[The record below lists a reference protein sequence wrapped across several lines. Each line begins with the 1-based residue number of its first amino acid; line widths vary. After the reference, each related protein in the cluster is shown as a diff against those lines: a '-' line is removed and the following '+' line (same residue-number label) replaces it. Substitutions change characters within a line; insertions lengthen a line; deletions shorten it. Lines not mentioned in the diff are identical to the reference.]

1 MQLVE
6 FRVRNYRSVNDSGP
20 IDVRRRTSIV
30 GPNESGKSNL
40 LLALRSLKT
49 PEGVKA
55 LSRIKDFPK
64 DRRMSEYSDDLP
76 VIESRWEL
84 SIEDQ
89 AGLALR
95 YGRAREVR
103 FVRVSRGYAPVRF
116 VELEGLSHLPFD
128 PERVHRALAGLTDA
142 KGRLAALNSALGAEL
157 GTLVDAAMPEGGK
170 LGETDVKWA
179 EAAKGAVTVFR
190 KFLGSAQ
197 VALDQPTAGFVEDLA
212 SQSHLLAEDRAQYAD
227 AKAFL
232 LDRMPNFLYLPDYPE
247 LEGHIDLEA
256 LLLRMEAGKLKE
268 SDENFMKLM
277 KVAGLDPKELV
288 RLLARN
294 HELRGHLVN
303 RGGAVVTRTLR
314 RLWTSK
320 SLKVRFNLDAN
331 HFDILLSDPN
341 SAYDVEVNLDE
352 RSRGFRWFF
361 SFYVTCAADT
371 EGGLMEN
378 AVLLL
383 DEPGL
388 HLHPIAQRDLLETF
402 GRDFKNQILYTT
414 HSPFML
420 PVEDLGSVRTV
431 HITEEHGTTVRTDP
445 GDILDPVTAERA
457 SRLLASL
464 RTRSE
469 AAA

>member
-6 FRVRNYRSVNDSGP
+6 FRVRNYRSVNDSGT
-20 IDVRRRTSIV
+20 IDVRRRTPLV

-49 PEGVKA
+49 PDGVKA
-55 LSRIKDFPK
+55 LSKIKDFPK
-64 DRRMSEYSDDLP
+64 DRRMSDFSEDLP
-76 VIESRWEL
+76 VVDSRWEL
-84 SIEDQ
+84 SPEDQ

-95 YGRAREVR
+95 YGRARDVR
-103 FVRVSRGYAPVRF
+103 FARISRGYAPVRS
-116 VELEGLSHLPFD
+116 VELEGLPHLGFD
-128 PERVHRALAGLTDA
+128 ANRVHHAIRGLGDA
-142 KGRLAALNSALGAEL
+142 RNRLAAINATLGDEI
-157 GTLVDAAMPEGGK
+157 GTLLEAATPA
-170 LGETDVKWA
+170 GELTESDGKWA
-179 EAAKGAVTVFR
+179 ESARNAVLAFR
-190 KFLGSAQ
+190 KYLGTAQ
-197 VALDQPTAGFVEDLA
+197 VALDQPTAQFVEDLA
-212 SQSHLLAEDRAQYAD
+212 SQSSLVADDRSQYAE

-232 LDRMPNFLYLPDYPE
+232 LERLPVFLYLPDYPE
-247 LEGHIDLEA
+247 LDGHIDLEA
-256 LLLRMEAGKLKE
+256 LLQRMEAARTKE
-268 SDENFMKLM
+268 SDDNFLKLM

-288 RLLARN
+288 RLLPKN
-294 HELRGHLVN
+294 HELRSHLVN
-303 RGGAVVTRTLR
+303 RGGAVVTRTIR

-371 EGGLMEN
+371 EGGLLDN
-378 AVLLL
+378 AILLL

-402 GRDFKNQILYTT
+402 ARDFKNQILYTT

-420 PVEDLGSVRTV
+420 PVEDLASVRTV
-431 HITEEHGTTVRTDP
+431 RLTEAEGTTVRADP
-445 GDILDPVTAERA
+445 GEILDPITAERA
-457 SRLLASL
+457 ARLLAAL
-464 RTRSE
+464 RHRSE

>member
-6 FRVRNYRSVNDSGP
+6 FRVRNYRSINDSGV
-20 IDVRRRTSIV
+20 IEVRGRTTALV
-30 GPNESGKSNL
+30 GANESGKSNL

-49 PEGVKA
+49 PEGVRA
-55 LSRIKDFPK
+55 LSKIKDFPK
-64 DRRMSEYSDDLP
+64 DRRMSEFSDDLP
-76 VIESRWEL
+76 VVDSRWEL
-84 SIEDQ
+84 AAEDQ

-95 YGRAREVR
+95 YPRAKDVR
-103 FVRVSRGYAPVRF
+103 SVRISRGYAPARALEF
-116 VELEGLSHLPFD
+116 EGLPPLGFD
-128 PERVHRALAGLTDA
+128 PARVARALSGLADARGRLSALNGALGDEIGALIDAATPAGAVQETDA
-142 KGRLAALNSALGAEL
+142 KWAAAARDAVVEL
-157 GTLVDAAMPEGGK
+157 
-170 LGETDVKWA
+170 
-179 EAAKGAVTVFR
+179 R
-190 KFLGSAQ
+190 RFLGKAQ
-197 VALDQPTAGFVEDLA
+197 VALDQPTAALVEDLA
-212 SQSHLLAEDRAQYAD
+212 SQASLVADDRAQAAD
-227 AKAFL
+227 ATAFL
-232 LDRMPNFLYLPDYPE
+232 LERMPVFIYLPDYPE

-256 LLLRMEAGKLKE
+256 LLARMEADRIKE
-268 SDENFMKLM
+268 SDENFLKLM

-288 RLLARN
+288 RLLPKN
-294 HELRGHLVN
+294 HELRSHLVN
-303 RGGAVVTRTLR
+303 RGGAVVTRTIR

-371 EGGLMEN
+371 EGGLLEN

-420 PVEDLGSVRTV
+420 PVEDLGAVRTV
-431 HITEEHGTTVRTDP
+431 HITEEHGTTVRKDP
-445 GDILDPVTAERA
+445 GEILDPVTAERA
-457 SRLLASL
+457 SRLLAAL
-464 RTRSE
+464 RNRSE
-469 AAA
+469 AA

>member
-20 IDVRRRTSIV
+20 VDVRRRCAIV

-49 PEGVKA
+49 PDGVKA

-64 DRRMSEYSDDLP
+64 DRNMNDFSEDLP
-76 VIESRWEL
+76 VVDSKWEL
-84 SIEDQ
+84 SPEDQ

-95 YGRAREVR
+95 YGRARDVR
-103 FVRVSRGYAPVRF
+103 HVRISRGYAPVRS
-116 VELEGLSHLPFD
+116 VELDGLPHLGFD
-128 PERVHRALAGLTDA
+128 ADRVHHALRGLADA
-142 KGRLAALNSALGAEL
+142 RNRLSALNAQLGLEL
-157 GTLVDAAMPEGGK
+157 GTLLDAATPAGP
-170 LGETDVKWA
+170 LAETDAKWA
-179 EAAKGAVTVFR
+179 ESAKAGVTQFR
-190 KFLGSAQ
+190 KFLGTAQ
-197 VALDQPTAGFVEDLA
+197 VALDQPTAAFVEDLA
-212 SQSHLLAEDRAQYAD
+212 SQSALVADDRAQYAE

-232 LDRMPNFLYLPDYPE
+232 LDRMPVFLYLPDYPE
-247 LEGHIDLEA
+247 LDGHIDLEA
-256 LLLRMEAGKLKE
+256 LLQRIEAGKTKE
-268 SDENFMKLM
+268 SDENFLKLM
-277 KVAGLDPKELV
+277 KVAELDPKELV
-288 RLLARN
+288 RLLAKN

-303 RGGAVVTRTLR
+303 RGGAVVTRTIR

-331 HFDILLSDPN
+331 HFDILISDPN

-371 EGGLMEN
+371 AGGLLDN
-378 AVLLL
+378 AILLL

-388 HLHPIAQRDLLETF
+388 HLHPIAQRDLQETF
-402 GRDFKNQILYTT
+402 ARDFKNQILYTT

-420 PVEDLGSVRTV
+420 PVDDLAAVRTV
-431 HITEEHGTTVRTDP
+431 RLNEVDGTTVRADTTE
-445 GDILDPVTAERA
+445 ILDPITAERA
-457 SRLLASL
+457 ARLLAAL
-464 RTRSE
+464 RNSAS
-469 AAA
+469 AA

>member
-1 MQLVE
+1 MHLVE
-6 FRVRNYRSVNDSGP
+6 FRVQNYRSVNDSGV
-20 IDVRRRTSIV
+20 IDVRRRTALV

-64 DRRMSEYSDDLP
+64 DRRMSEFSEDLP
-76 VIESRWEL
+76 VVESRWEL
-84 SIEDQ
+84 SLEDQ
-89 AGLALR
+89 AGLGLR
-95 YGRAREVR
+95 YGRARDVR
-103 FVRVSRGYAPVRF
+103 FVRVSRGYAPHRT
-116 VELEGLSHLPFD
+116 VELEGLSPLGFD
-128 PERVHRALAGLTDA
+128 ADRVARALAGLADA
-142 KGRLAALNSALGAEL
+142 RRPLAALNGALGAEIS
-157 GTLVDAAMPEGGK
+157 TLVEAATPEQK
-170 LGETDVKWA
+170 ILESDVKWA
-179 EAAKGAVTVFR
+179 EAAKAAVVVFR

-197 VALDQPTAGFVEDLA
+197 VALDQPTAAFVEDLA
-212 SQSHLLAEDRAQYAD
+212 SQSHLLAEDRAQYAE

-232 LDRMPNFLYLPDYPE
+232 LERMPSFLYLPDYAE

-256 LLLRMEAGKLKE
+256 LLQRMEAGKLKE
-268 SDENFMKLM
+268 SDENFLKLM

-288 RLLARN
+288 RLLPKN
-294 HELRGHLVN
+294 HELRSHLVN

-378 AVLLL
+378 AILLL

-420 PVEDLGSVRTV
+420 PVEDLGSVRSV
-431 HITEEHGTTVRTDP
+431 HITEERGTTVRTDP

-457 SRLLASL
+457 ARLLATL